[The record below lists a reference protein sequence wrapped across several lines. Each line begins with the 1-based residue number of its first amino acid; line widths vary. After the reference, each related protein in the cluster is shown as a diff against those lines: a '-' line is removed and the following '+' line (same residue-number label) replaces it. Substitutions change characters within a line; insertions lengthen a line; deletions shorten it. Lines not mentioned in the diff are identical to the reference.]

1 LRERTKKEQGHR
13 SEGCALLKESTMAN
27 ATAWVRF
34 RDLPDD
40 MLDDMPDHVRST
52 FLAARRD
59 GFEVEMLCP
68 GGRPSRKQR
77 APKRFVL
84 VADDLGGDDGGGPMA
99 FDLAALAH
107 DVQASRRLFI
117 VSTQPGAELYA
128 AAYAAAVEDLGSG
141 FAAAVVVET
150 RPAFAEDWARTLA
163 ALSDG
168 GNPAAA
174 ALNANATTPPK
185 TNGPLTRGRR
195 AC

>member
-1 LRERTKKEQGHR
+1 
-13 SEGCALLKESTMAN
+13 MAN

-34 RDLPDD
+34 RNLPDD

-59 GFEVEMLCP
+59 GFEIEMLCA
-68 GGRPSRKQR
+68 GGQPLPKQR
-77 APKRFVL
+77 APRRFVL
-84 VADDLGGDDGGGPMA
+84 VADEGGDGGGGPMA
-99 FDLAALAH
+99 FDLAALAL
-107 DVQASRRLFI
+107 DVRASRRLFI

-150 RPAFAEDWARTLA
+150 RPQFAQAWARTLS
-163 ALSDG
+163 ALGDG
-168 GNPAAA
+168 GNPTAA
-174 ALNANATTPPK
+174 ALNDNATKPSQAAEAPTGGK
-185 TNGPLTRGRR
+185 R